1 MTEQTL
7 TDAELVI
14 LSLICEGPM
23 HGYQIEGQITQR
35 NMLAWTDLSTS
46 SIYYLLGKLE
56 EKGYIE
62 QLQEEPGKRPER
74 PRKVYQITQYGMSA
88 WKSATIQA
96 LMQPKTTYTNF
107 LLGLHNLW
115 NIPPGEALEAV
126 MVYRDWL
133 EMDLQRQRDELEN
146 LGMTFFPLDV
156 LFDYGFVLG
165 DAELSFLAN
174 LITRLDE
181 LDREA
186 QNKKKTGPNQKTEEE
201 TKS

>member
-1 MTEQTL
+1 MLEQTL

-14 LSLICEGPM
+14 LSLIYEEPM

-35 NMLAWTDLSTS
+35 NMRAWTDLSTS

-56 EKGYIE
+56 EKGCIE
-62 QLQEEPGKRPER
+62 QLKEDPGQHPER
-74 PRKVYQITQYGMSA
+74 PRKVYQITQNGMST

-96 LMQPKTTYTNF
+96 LKQPKTTYTNF
-107 LLGLHNLW
+107 LMGLHNLW
-115 NIPPGEALEAV
+115 NIPPGEALKAV
-126 MVYRDWL
+126 KAYRDWL

-146 LGMTFFPLDV
+146 LGLSFFTLDV

-165 DAELSFLAN
+165 DAELSFLVD
-174 LITRLDE
+174 LITRLEE

-186 QNKKKTGPNQKTEEE
+186 HNTKEIEPNQETKEE